1 MVLLYEGHL
10 GDTIIAGNI
19 NLGVNIILVSIYLV
33 PSYLLI
39 GLHTSNEKY
48 RISQSKTETL
58 TNITFHEINERI
70 EYFEMLEVT
79 DDEGEMHLLIGLKYT
94 VIVSDTVPP
103 ILTMPH
109 STSFFFCNN
118 NVPIQ
123 YIGNHTPLYIL
134 RQGIFMYLNLFYK

>member
-79 DDEGEMHLLIGLKYT
+79 DDEG
-94 VIVSDTVPP
+94 
-103 ILTMPH
+103 
-109 STSFFFCNN
+109 
-118 NVPIQ
+118 
-123 YIGNHTPLYIL
+123 
-134 RQGIFMYLNLFYK
+134 